1 MNYKDNNNEIDIDDF
16 MDVIFGSDHYEKLYN
31 NKEETNIQANSKSN
45 RSSESKN
52 KKDGLLDALRMIK
65 QDKCPRCGARKTS
78 IVVLS
83 GVRGDEEM
91 MLKCEQ
97 CGTNISACTGVLPI
111 EDLNSK

>member
-1 MNYKDNNNEIDIDDF
+1 MILITTDNNNEIDIDDF
-16 MDVIFGSDHYEKLYN
+16 IDVIFGSGHYEKLYN
-31 NKEETNIQANSKSN
+31 NREETNIQANSKSN

-78 IVVLS
+78 IEVFS
-83 GVRGDEEM
+83 GVQM
-91 MLKCEQ
+91 TLKCEQ

-111 EDLNSK
+111 QDLNSK